1 MNSLSEVSTG
11 LESLMDVTS
20 ILFPMIGIILFIA
33 GGMKLFSSVTRGHGF
48 GEAPIF
54 LFAGIMMLTADPM
67 MKSIIG
73 SDDFEKKSV
82 FYTESSKPE
91 KTVPNVIGSKPQL
104 EKKEPIKRQES
115 KPVDYMPFLKIIG
128 SLFAGI
134 ICFVVGFFTV
144 DWIIS
149 VLKFRKV
156 KKSVVHLTAL
166 PNDFMVLSSEIEKIE
181 DCIEKIKRML
191 PNYSGKRK
199 NELKNFSDLLIN
211 KKSIFTGMIQNI
223 NESVPELKDIAV
235 A

>member
-1 MNSLSEVSTG
+1 MNSLSAVS
-11 LESLMDVTS
+11 ESAMDVTS
-20 ILFPMIGIILFIA
+20 VFFPIIGIMLLIA
-33 GGMKLFSSVTRGHGF
+33 GGMKLYSSAVRGHGF
-48 GEAPIF
+48 GEAPV
-54 LFAGIMMLTADPM
+54 LVFAGIMMFTAGPM

-73 SDDFEKKSV
+73 SDDFEKQSV
-82 FYTESSKPE
+82 SYTESSKPE
-91 KTVPNVIGSKPQL
+91 KTVPNVVVSKPQL

-134 ICFVVGFFTV
+134 ICLVVGFFTV

-181 DCIEKIKRML
+181 DCIEKIKKML